1 VVPEL
6 RPRSI
11 GEILDAAVATYRARF
26 GALLAVSAGVTV
38 PVTVLSAL
46 VWLSAESDDVETAPI
61 GGVTPVFEDNL
72 EFAATVVVLLVTT
85 LTGAFVTA
93 IVTRVVASAYVD
105 HAESTPDAVRNVARR
120 LPAVVGLAI
129 VVAVGVFGATLACV
143 VPGLLLQA
151 AWAVAVPALVLESTG
166 VFAALRR
173 SFALTRSRF
182 WLAFGVFWTATLL
195 GTALNLGIAALL
207 GLAYLGDDTT
217 TASIVVDSVATGLSS
232 VFTAPLTAT
241 ALVALYFDLRI
252 RAEAFDVQMMLLRL
266 DARGV
271 RAAGAT

>member
-1 VVPEL
+1 
-6 RPRSI
+6 
-11 GEILDAAVATYRARF
+11 
-26 GALLAVSAGVTV
+26 
-38 PVTVLSAL
+38 
-46 VWLSAESDDVETAPI
+46 
-61 GGVTPVFEDNL
+61 
-72 EFAATVVVLLVTT
+72 
-85 LTGAFVTA
+85 
-93 IVTRVVASAYVD
+93 
-105 HAESTPDAVRNVARR
+105 
-120 LPAVVGLAI
+120 
-129 VVAVGVFGATLACV
+129 
-143 VPGLLLQA
+143 
-151 AWAVAVPALVLESTG
+151 VPALVLESTG